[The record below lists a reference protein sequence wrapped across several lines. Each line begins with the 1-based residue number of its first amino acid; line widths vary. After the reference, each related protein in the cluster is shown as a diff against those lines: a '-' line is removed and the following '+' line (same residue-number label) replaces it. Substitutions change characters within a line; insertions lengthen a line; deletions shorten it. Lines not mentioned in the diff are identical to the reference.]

1 MKYVGIAALTIS
13 LLAAVTLIAAQWGLL
28 SGHVPSDP
36 GVKNGRLNPPSL
48 TPNSVSSQASLYPD
62 HPQHDYAR
70 IEPFRFTGDADAAF
84 AHLRV
89 LLETAE
95 QTQVVRQEGD
105 YLYAVAQTRWLKFT
119 DDMEFWLDRE
129 QHVIHV
135 RSASRLGRKD
145 FGTNRARMESLRAR
159 W

>member
-1 MKYVGIAALTIS
+1 MRYVSIAALSIS
-13 LLAAVTLIAAQWGLL
+13 LLAAITLIAAQWGLL
-28 SGHVPSDP
+28 SGHAPSDL
-36 GVKNGRLNPPSL
+36 GVKNGRLSPPSL
-48 TPNSVSSQASLYPD
+48 TPNSVSSQAALYPE

-84 AHLRV
+84 AHLRG

-95 QTQVVRQEGD
+95 QTQVVRHEGD
-105 YLYAVAQTRWLKFT
+105 YLYAVAQTRWLKFS
-119 DDMEFWLDRE
+119 DDMEFWMDRE

-145 FGTNRARMESLRAR
+145 FGTNRARVESLRAR